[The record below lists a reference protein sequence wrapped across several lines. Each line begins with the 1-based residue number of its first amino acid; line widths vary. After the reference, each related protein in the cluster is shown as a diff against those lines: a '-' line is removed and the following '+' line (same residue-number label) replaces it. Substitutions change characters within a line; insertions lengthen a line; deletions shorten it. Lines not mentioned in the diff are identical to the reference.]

1 MNGSVTIN
9 KLESVLKILGDKTR
23 LLILSKIKD
32 NELCVCDIVE
42 NLNISQ
48 PAVSQHLRK
57 MKDLEI
63 IIEEKRGQWSYYK
76 LNENNLLYNLIKE
89 IVDIVEIQ

>member
-23 LLILSKIKD
+23 LTILSKLKD
-32 NELCVCDIVE
+32 NELCVCDLVE
-42 NLNISQ
+42 NLSISQ

-63 IIEEKRGQWSYYK
+63 IVEERRGQWTYYK
-76 LNENNLLYNLIKE
+76 INENSLFYDLIKG
-89 IVDIVEIQ
+89 IIDIVEI